1 MRNWKRRLA
10 LLLTAVLLISALP
23 LNAAAVEDLPPEEVK
38 PPVEEVLE

>member
-23 LNAAAVEDLPPEEVK
+23 LNAAAAEDLPPEE
-38 PPVEEVLE
+38 